1 MRQSLTTQWSKWPK
15 FVSLHYWHSL
25 RGARSVKKWGHHT
38 KLKST
43 LVSWS
48 AKIQP
53 KLKKLWK
60 TIKIEQKM
68 SMKPCFLKVVCILF
82 NLDQFF
88 VLQLTKVVFSLI
100 FQIFW
105 HPWHPWGRV
114 NSGDIIDLRFVFD
127 IFVPQRYL
135 PNSFM
140 LFKLKPDITCID
152 LTSIKSD
159 NIPF

>member
-1 MRQSLTTQWSKWPK
+1 MTKICFTPLLMRPQGCQGCQNIRT
-15 FVSLHYWHSL
+15 
-25 RGARSVKKWGHHT
+25 T

-60 TIKIEQKM
+60 TVKIEQKL
-68 SMKPCFLKVVCILF
+68 SKKPCFLKVFPISF
-82 NLDQFF
+82 NLGWILA
-88 VLQLTKVVFSLI
+88 LQLTYMVFSLV
-100 FQIFW
+100 FRIFW

-114 NSGDIIDLRFVFD
+114 NSGDIIVLRFVFD
-127 IFVPQRYL
+127 SFVPQRHL
-135 PNSFM
+135 VIFFI
-140 LFKLKPDITCID
+140 LFKLKPDITFID

-159 NIPF
+159 NITF